1 MADEST
7 TDEEPKSGLLLA
19 TSLSEEQAVRSMG
32 QITRRYTALHNHV
45 RDYRRPHFRND
56 SAMDIKLAEPMSH
69 VKWQSDMPRKKW
81 GQLKDRLTE
90 NHGVVRTKPAPGMG
104 VSDSVADEAE
114 ACFNAMWEVMESRTE
129 DQTLA
134 DALADGQIIDAYGI
148 LHWERMDQSYPK
160 VPDYEYLDELPEDE
174 DDDDTATK
182 AEKRKTRGRY
192 HELREEV
199 GGKLMHRETDRST
212 RERAKYSRARAGC
225 PYQATVPD
233 FFSVFM
239 DRGGLHTVG
248 PVVHVKRVSVIA
260 YKDEIKSAEKLLD
273 ISGALEA
280 LEEMERAFGTAPG
293 VAPDRN
299 DPSAPYYDNVL
310 TVATLWTS
318 SEWYEFCSASELDP
332 LNFGTSWKLMK
343 SGKHAFGRPPFALV
357 TADVFNS
364 NDMLE
369 RYMPAMEGVF
379 RTKENI
385 DRITE
390 IALALAERVALPEMW
405 FEKQP
410 NAEPGMTEEGL
421 DTTLATDTQAA
432 GLVPE
437 GYTLK
442 QMALQMNPA
451 VFQMRDQM
459 QLAHEESA
467 PAVGISPI
475 DVNTQSWTA
484 MIGQEQANA
493 QPRKY
498 ITNMA
503 KAFLIMWQS
512 IARDIST
519 PPEEGGFG
527 SAVWVY
533 ALDKEGNPTS
543 TIVGIDPEDVPGLN
557 MSVTITKSSRSER
570 ITETEHGASLLGRG
584 LIHEPDFQENYRGI
598 MNASEY
604 MAEKEARQL
613 YDQFVKPGRQAQ
625 LIAEKYG
632 STAVFTPDGKFVGL
646 NGQAADPMALLGEE
660 GVKEVAPPSPQVP
673 PGTADPRGPGGSP
686 VIPPLAMAAPPGMV
700 SPTPVRMA

>member
-1 MADEST
+1 MADESNT
-7 TDEEPKSGLLLA
+7 GAKTLLLA
-19 TSLSEEQAVRSMG
+19 TSLTEEQAVRSMA

-90 NHGVVRTKPAPGMG
+90 NHGVVRTKPAPGLG
-104 VSDSVADEAE
+104 VSDRVADEAE

-129 DQTLA
+129 DQGLA

-160 VPDYEYLDELPEDE
+160 VPDYEYLDELP
-174 DDDDTATK
+174 DDDTK
-182 AEKRKTRGRY
+182 AEHTRGRFNSFK
-192 HELREEV
+192 EDV
-199 GGKLMHRETDRST
+199 GGKMLYRETDRSV
-212 RERAKYSRARAGC
+212 RERAKYSRARAGS
-225 PYQATVPD
+225 PYQASVPD

-248 PVVHVKRVSVIA
+248 PVVHTKRVSVIA
-260 YKDEIKSAEKLLD
+260 YKEEIQSFGKRLD
-273 ISGALEA
+273 ISGALDA
-280 LEEMERAFGTAPG
+280 LAEMERAFGTAPG
-293 VAPDRN
+293 MAPDRN
-299 DPSAPYYDNVL
+299 DPSAPYYDNIL

-332 LNFGTSWKLMK
+332 LNFGSAWKLMK

-364 NDMLE
+364 NDMIE
-369 RYMPAMEGVF
+369 RYLPAMEGVF

-410 NAEPGMTEEGL
+410 NSEPGMTEEGL

-503 KAFLIMWQS
+503 RAFLIMWQS

-570 ITETEHGASLLGRG
+570 ITETEHGASLLDRG

-613 YDQFVKPGRQAQ
+613 YDRYVKPGRQAQ

-632 STAVFTPDGKFVGL
+632 SGAVFTPDGKFVGL
-646 NGQAADPMALLGEE
+646 NGQAADPMAMLARE
-660 GVKEVAPPSPQVP
+660 GVKEVPSPQVP

-686 VIPPLAMAAPPGMV
+686 VIPPLAMAAPPGMAG
-700 SPTPVRMA
+700 PTPVRMA